1 MRRGRGIWGNEKMV
15 FQVSLCVV
23 LAFALTACGE
33 DGGGG
38 AAVLGT
44 NGENIGGVISD
55 DNGSPIEGAT
65 VSLVGASPAV
75 TTTTNASGQW
85 SLVAPAGGSL
95 EAPEEAPQIV
105 ARADGHWGGSVRR
118 YLSDGQMI
126 DDIDLNLVPDSI
138 VAEVGTTL
146 GRTVSKSTAIVIVDI
161 HVDGSNAGGESAT
174 LSVASDPPFTF
185 DTNDEPV
192 LSATI
197 LAGEETELVFTNVPP
212 GGFEVMPAGNGNLTD
227 CGYEFAFSTQGF
239 TVAIAGVITRS
250 QVFCGAL

>member
-1 MRRGRGIWGNEKMV
+1 MV

-23 LAFALTACGE
+23 FSFALTACGD
-33 DGGGG
+33 DGGGAG
-38 AAVLGT
+38 AVLGT
-44 NGENIGGVISD
+44 NGENIGGVIRD
-55 DNGSPIEGAT
+55 DDGSPIEGAT
-65 VSLVGASPAV
+65 VSIVGASPAV

-85 SLVAPAGGSL
+85 SLVASAG
-95 EAPEEAPQIV
+95 EPQIV

-126 DDIDLNLVPDSI
+126 DDIDLDLVPDSI

-146 GRTVSKSTAIVIVDI
+146 SRTVSKSTAIVIVDI
-161 HVDGSNAGGESAT
+161 HVDGSNSGGESAT

-185 DTNDEPV
+185 DANEEPV

-212 GGFEVMPAGNGNLTD
+212 GDFDVMPVGNGNLTG
-227 CGYEFAFSTQGF
+227 CGYEFAGSTEGF

-250 QVFCGAL
+250 QLFCGAL

>member
-1 MRRGRGIWGNEKMV
+1 MV
-15 FQVSLCVV
+15 FQVSLCVA
-23 LAFALTACGE
+23 LSFALTACG

-38 AAVLGT
+38 GGGAVLGT

-55 DNGSPIEGAT
+55 DGGSPMEGAT

-75 TTTTNASGQW
+75 TTTTNAWGQW
-85 SLVAPAGGSL
+85 SLVAPAG
-95 EAPEEAPQIV
+95 EPQIV

-126 DDIDLNLVPDSI
+126 DDIDLDLVPDSI
-138 VAEVGTTL
+138 VTEVGTTL
-146 GRTVSKSTAIVIVDI
+146 GRTVSKSTAIVIVDM

-185 DTNDEPV
+185 DANDEPV
-192 LSATI
+192 LSGTI
-197 LAGEETELVFTNVPP
+197 LNGEESELVFTSVPP
-212 GGFEVMPAGNGNLTD
+212 GDFEVMPVGNGNLTE
-227 CGYEFAFSTQGF
+227 CGYAGSPQ
-239 TVAIAGVITRS
+239 VAIAGVISRW